1 MELKK
6 LFRTVLMTMA
16 LCCCVIFTAAMPLSC
31 RMSEEGVE
39 IVTTET
45 QAPEILSFYAMDNSN
60 LVLICSQKV
69 EIEKVQVEAEDG
81 SYFEENTTHKY
92 SIDSSQVKFTLKE
105 PAKRGINYTL
115 SGSLKDDGGNQLT
128 FKLPFSG
135 INESPARLLL
145 SEVRSKHYAVKGEI
159 KKSEYVEFYVLKGGN
174 TCGLEVVSGSD
185 GEDNKYVF
193 PDMEVSTG
201 EYIVVHYRTV
211 NDGLCISETGTDLTL
226 STATDSS
233 DARDLWIENTD
244 SRIADNDVIILR
256 DSGRNKIVDAV
267 LFSASEKESWY
278 YREQS
283 NLAASAFIAGI
294 WEDGDSVKYAACCDN
309 VSLLRTLSR
318 LNIEQVIE
326 ENPADLI
333 TEDTVIKAC
342 KDDWAIVT
350 TATPG
355 TQNSTEVYK
364 K

>member
-6 LFRTVLMTMA
+6 NFRTVLMTA
-16 LCCCVIFTAAMPLSC
+16 FLCCGVIFTAAMPLSC

-45 QAPEILSFYAMDNSN
+45 QSPEILSFYAMDNSN
-60 LVLICSQKV
+60 LVLICSQKI
-69 EIEKVQVEAEDG
+69 EIEKVQVEADDG
-81 SYFEENTTHKY
+81 SYFEENTAHKY
-92 SIDSSQVKFTLKE
+92 SQDASQVNFTLKE
-105 PAKRGINYTL
+105 PAKRGVNYTL

-145 SEVRSKHYAVKGEI
+145 SEVRTKHSSSSGEI
-159 KKSEYVEFYVLKGGN
+159 KKAEYVEFYVLKGGN
-174 TCGLEVVSGSD
+174 TSGLEVVSGSD

-193 PDMEVSTG
+193 PDMEVCTG

-211 NDGLCISETGTDLTL
+211 KDGLCISETDSDLTL

-244 SRIADNDVIILR
+244 SRIGDNDVIILR
-256 DSGRNKIVDAV
+256 DSGRNKIIDAV
-267 LFSASEKESWY
+267 LFCASEKEKWY
-278 YREQS
+278 YKEQS
-283 NLAASAFIAGI
+283 NFAALAFEGGI
-294 WEDGDSVKYAACCDN
+294 WEGGDDVKYAACSDN
-309 VSLLRTLSR
+309 ITLLRTLSR
-318 LNIEQVIE
+318 LNVEKIIE
-326 ENPADLI
+326 ENPADSI

-342 KDDWAIVT
+342 KDDWAVVT

-355 TQNSTEVYK
+355 TKNSMEVYTK
-364 K
+364 

>member
-6 LFRTVLMTMA
+6 LFRTFFITLA
-16 LCCCVIFTAAMPLSC
+16 LCFCVIFTAAMPLSC

-81 SYFEENTTHKY
+81 SYFEENTAHKY

-128 FKLPFSG
+128 FKLPFCG

-145 SEVRSKHYAVKGEI
+145 SEVRSKHSVSNGEI
-159 KKSEYVEFYVLKGGN
+159 KKAEYVEFYVLKGGN

-193 PDMEVSTG
+193 PDMEVATG

-211 NDGLCISETGTDLTL
+211 KDGLCISETGSDFSL

-233 DARDLWIENTD
+233 DARDLWVENTD
-244 SRIADNDVIILR
+244 SRIGDNDVIILR
-256 DSGRNKIVDAV
+256 DSGRNSIVDAV
-267 LFSASEKESWY
+267 LFSASEKEKWY
-278 YREQS
+278 YKEQS
-283 NLAASAFIAGI
+283 NLASSAFIAGI
-294 WEDGDSVKYAACCDN
+294 WEGGDSVKYAACCDN

-318 LNIEQVIE
+318 LNVAQIIEA
-326 ENPADLI
+326 NPADSI
-333 TEDTVIKAC
+333 TEDTVITVC

-355 TQNSTEVYK
+355 TQNSTEVYTK
-364 K
+364 